1 MIKFQLE
8 NGQTNRQTI
17 GLVKLRSATKKI
29 KWAGELK
36 SIKSLT
42 VTAHNIQEG
51 HWSTKVRQLK
61 TRKNKLQ
68 NQNSRAL
75 KPSTSSLLS

>member
-42 VTAHNIQEG
+42 AHNIQEG

>member
-42 VTAHNIQEG
+42 AHNIQDIG
-51 HWSTKVRQLK
+51 QQR
-61 TRKNKLQ
+61 
-68 NQNSRAL
+68 
-75 KPSTSSLLS
+75 